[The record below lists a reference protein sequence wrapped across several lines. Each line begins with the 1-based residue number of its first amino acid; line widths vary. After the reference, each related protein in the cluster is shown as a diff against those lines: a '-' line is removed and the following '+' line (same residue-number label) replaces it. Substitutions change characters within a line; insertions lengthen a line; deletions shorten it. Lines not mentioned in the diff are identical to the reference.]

1 MRISCV
7 ICGDLCVPSDEVS
20 AIPCGHTFHS
30 LCIIQWI
37 ERSKSCPQCRHK
49 ATEKSLVKLYFD
61 SGDDDNAVE
70 DPDTLQH
77 MIQSLKFQI
86 RLKDT
91 EISKFKESN
100 SQLNKQNK
108 GLREECKT
116 IMKQLGDKESTNLAL
131 KSQLKFMEQY
141 KGEAEKAK
149 QNASSLRNQLTE
161 FQNIQLI
168 LSGTAKDVES
178 MLSSYSDS
186 SESVRSLATFCALLK
201 KELNKSSEDKNR
213 FRDEAAAM
221 RSKVKDLR
229 EKCASAVQSL
239 SRTEQVNK
247 LMQEDALSLEKENRS
262 LKKKVDALQ
271 KAVIS
276 PSGDLKNSVIQRLIS
291 ESPAPLKLKR
301 SCTTIEDEVFAV
313 TPEVVKKKAA
323 ALSSDDEIEYLGMQA
338 TPMEIQFD
346 SPSPKENIIE
356 VDRNA
361 LAVKTKLSRP
371 RESHNIFAK
380 NKPSLSKLGMSQQSS
395 NSSKSKDDLVG
406 YDGLG
411 GHHKVDEFPKPKMAF
426 MKKKT
431 GVKVITKRGSK
442 QTTLIVFP
450 VDDGVSVKSIAHVS
464 SRFQEAQ
471 TAI

>member
-276 PSGDLKNSVIQRLIS
+276 PSGRSQVANPSDSAAEIAELKASLQKMQEKMAALEATIVM
-291 ESPAPLKLKR
+291 PLKQNPTYNWGLPILGI
-301 SCTTIEDEVFAV
+301 CHY
-313 TPEVVKKKAA
+313 
-323 ALSSDDEIEYLGMQA
+323 YL
-338 TPMEIQFD
+338 D
-346 SPSPKENIIE
+346 S
-356 VDRNA
+356 
-361 LAVKTKLSRP
+361 
-371 RESHNIFAK
+371 
-380 NKPSLSKLGMSQQSS
+380 KPCEKFLPYLM
-395 NSSKSKDDLVG
+395 
-406 YDGLG
+406 
-411 GHHKVDEFPKPKMAF
+411 
-426 MKKKT
+426 
-431 GVKVITKRGSK
+431 
-442 QTTLIVFP
+442 
-450 VDDGVSVKSIAHVS
+450 
-464 SRFQEAQ
+464 
-471 TAI
+471 

>member
-1 MRISCV
+1 M
-7 ICGDLCVPSDEVS
+7 ICGDLCVSSDEVS
-20 AIPCGHTFHS
+20 STPCGHTFHS

-61 SGDDDNAVE
+61 SGGDESVIE

-77 MIQSLKFQI
+77 MINSMKFQV
-86 RLKDT
+86 RLKDG
-91 EISKFKESN
+91 EISKVKESN
-100 SQLNKQNK
+100 SKLNKQNK

-141 KGEAEKAK
+141 KAEAEKAK
-149 QNASSLRNQLTE
+149 QNASSLHNQLIK
-161 FQNIQLI
+161 FQNVELI
-168 LSGTAKDVES
+168 LSGTAKDVEN
-178 MLSSYSDS
+178 MMSSYSDS

-213 FRDEAAAM
+213 FRDEAAAL
-221 RSKVKDLR
+221 RSKVKELK
-229 EKCASAVQSL
+229 EMYSSAVKSL
-239 SRTEQVNK
+239 NKTEQVNK

-271 KAVIS
+271 KAVLS
-276 PSGDLKNSVIQRLIS
+276 PSGDMKNSVIQRLIS

-301 SCTTIEDEVFAV
+301 SHTSCIDEVIAV
-313 TPEVVKKKAA
+313 TPEVVKKKKAA
-323 ALSSDDEIEYLGMQA
+323 ELSSDDDIEYLGMQA
-338 TPMEIQFD
+338 TPVEIQYD

-361 LAVKTKLSRP
+361 LAVKTNLPRS

-395 NSSKSKDDLVG
+395 SSSKFKDDLVG

-426 MKKKT
+426 TKKKS
-431 GVKVITKRGSK
+431 GVKVVTKRGSK
-442 QTTLIVFP
+442 QTMLSNFFQNTF
-450 VDDGVSVKSIAHVS
+450 DD
-464 SRFQEAQ
+464 F
-471 TAI
+471 